1 MSTLYCPYC
10 EIKDLAKIKETYRA
24 LKPEHGKCPDC
35 GAWLDAG
42 QHRVDINGYA
52 DIYKGAIE
60 LIDYIMAQVNDALA
74 FYDINLNSYLEDDC
88 HGELKLSLTTSLIL
102 ERLFVPNYGGTTK
115 SNLAKALGITE
126 REHTWTMTSNEEIEE

>member
-1 MSTLYCPYC
+1 MSALICPYC
-10 EIKDLAKIKETYRA
+10 DLKDLAKIKVTYQASR
-24 LKPEHGKCPDC
+24 PRHGKCPDC

-60 LIDYIMAQVNDALA
+60 LIDYIMAQVNDVLA

-88 HGELKLSLTTSLIL
+88 HGELKLSLDTSTIL

-115 SNLAKALGITE
+115 NNLAKALGITE
-126 REHTWTMTSNEEIEE
+126 RMHTWTMTSNEEIEE